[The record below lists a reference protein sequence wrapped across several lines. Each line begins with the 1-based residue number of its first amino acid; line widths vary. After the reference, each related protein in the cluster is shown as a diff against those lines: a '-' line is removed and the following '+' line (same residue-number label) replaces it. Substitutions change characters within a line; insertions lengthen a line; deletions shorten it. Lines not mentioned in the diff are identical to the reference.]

1 MAESVELDTPWKNF
15 INLKKETIEQE
26 VKDKIYEQMLLTFGN
41 IDETKFI
48 MKKLTLEEEILQKLI
63 DTLRKKH
70 INPNAYEFYL
80 TDEGDKI
87 YMIEHEKIPKPIKI
101 LFEK

>member
-1 MAESVELDTPWKNF
+1 
-15 INLKKETIEQE
+15 
-26 VKDKIYEQMLLTFGN
+26 
-41 IDETKFI
+41 
-48 MKKLTLEEEILQKLI
+48 MKKLTLEEEILQELI